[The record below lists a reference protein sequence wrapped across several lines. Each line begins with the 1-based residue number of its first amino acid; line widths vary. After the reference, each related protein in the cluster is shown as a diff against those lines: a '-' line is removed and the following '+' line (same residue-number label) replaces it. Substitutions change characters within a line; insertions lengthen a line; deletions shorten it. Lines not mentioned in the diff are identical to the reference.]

1 MTSLRRY
8 FLWFFILCLIMTL
21 IVGVL
26 AALLPTEFGGI
37 LTAIPYLF
45 SMIFVLYLFL
55 KKERRAPSENE
66 RKKLTL
72 GFTLIFW
79 AYNILGVIAGL
90 ALFSRKDPEVWQN
103 FMLYLQQANF
113 ISLILILLLV
123 LAIPLYLITWWFYG
137 KQAQRMAAKMYPN

>member
-1 MTSLRRY
+1 MTALRRY
-8 FLWFFILCLIMTL
+8 FVWFFILCLVMTL

-26 AALLPTEFGGI
+26 AALMPKGFGGI

-45 SMIFVLYLFL
+45 SMIFVLFLFL

-79 AYNILGVIAGL
+79 AYNILGVIAAL

-103 FMLYLQQANF
+103 FILYLQQSNF
-113 ISLILILLLV
+113 ISLILILFLI

>member
-8 FLWFFILCLIMTL
+8 FLWFFILCLVMIL

-26 AALLPTEFGGI
+26 AALMPTGFGGI

-45 SMIFVLYLFL
+45 SMIFVLFLFL
-55 KKERRAPSENE
+55 KKERRAPNQNE

-79 AYNILGVIAGL
+79 TYNILGVVGGL
-90 ALFSRKDPEVWQN
+90 ALFARNDPDVWQN

-113 ISLILILLLV
+113 ISLILILLLI

>member
-1 MTSLRRY
+1 M
-8 FLWFFILCLIMTL
+8 
-21 IVGVL
+21 
-26 AALLPTEFGGI
+26 
-37 LTAIPYLF
+37 
-45 SMIFVLYLFL
+45 
-55 KKERRAPSENE
+55 
-66 RKKLTL
+66 
-72 GFTLIFW
+72 
-79 AYNILGVIAGL
+79 IAGL